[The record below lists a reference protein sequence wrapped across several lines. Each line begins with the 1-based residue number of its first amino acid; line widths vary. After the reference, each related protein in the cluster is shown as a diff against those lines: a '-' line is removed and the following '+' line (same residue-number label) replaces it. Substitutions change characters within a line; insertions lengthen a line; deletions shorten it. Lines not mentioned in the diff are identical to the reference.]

1 LPDSFLA
8 LPQSSICAVALEG
21 LTALSNSFGYGAGE
35 VNIMKTRVI
44 AAVALLIPAAL
55 LAQEFRGTITGSV
68 TDPQEAMIPNVK
80 IVATHTETGARSATV
95 SDSSGTYTIPFLA
108 PGIYQITA
116 DAPGFK
122 RFVRE
127 KFALAV
133 GERPVLDIRMQVGD
147 SSQTVSV
154 IAEAPLLEI
163 GNGSVGQVIT
173 AQESELDPLRT
184 GLCLPQRR
192 LRPGLAG
199 LPFLHRREFL
209 LFGDPCD
216 QLQRVHLSASEYQGH
231 HRGQHSGRFLPVF
244 WRCRETLEGPDPE
257 IRRRP
262 AGCRPASGA
271 SGKRGSLSCAS
282 FH

>member
-1 LPDSFLA
+1 
-8 LPQSSICAVALEG
+8 VALEG
-21 LTALSNSFGYGAGE
+21 PTALSDSFGYGAGE
-35 VNIMKTRVI
+35 VNIMKIRVI

-80 IVATHTETGARSATV
+80 IVATHTETGARSGTV

-173 AQESELDPLRT
+173 AQEVEDYPLYGRT
-184 GLCLPQRR
+184 PLMLAQLSMGIVATPSGTGAVGSANPYDTTGPTQFSAGGAPQKSNEIVAERGAGRHLEPGRGLQPA
-192 LRPGLAG
+192 PGRGA
-199 LPFLHRREFL
+199 R
-209 LFGDPCD
+209 
-216 QLQRVHLSASEYQGH
+216 SARASI
-231 HRGQHSGRFLPVF
+231 RG
-244 WRCRETLEGPDPE
+244 
-257 IRRRP
+257 
-262 AGCRPASGA
+262 
-271 SGKRGSLSCAS
+271 
-282 FH
+282 